1 MNKPGRRPAGLARV
15 LALFL
20 AAAPFSALSSDPGE
34 NSLDIL
40 VFGASGKVGRHVVP
54 EALQRGHRVTAV
66 SRNPD
71 SIKTPNED
79 PGKNT
84 RQNLEVVQGDILD
97 MDSVLHL
104 VSGKD
109 VVVISVRGVVG
120 EGKTPSDTVVLQG
133 LENVVNALRTLSPQ
147 APRLLHVGGSG
158 SLEVKPGVL
167 FADRIPKL
175 AIPKSLEL
183 EIAAQVETLNYLRS
197 VDDVEWTYLTP
208 PKNFTNGKR
217 TGQYRVGG
225 DRVFEDKYGR
235 SRVSRAD
242 FAVAL
247 VDEAESR
254 AHPQQRISIA
264 Y

>member
-1 MNKPGRRPAGLARV
+1 MKKPGRRALALARM

-20 AAAPFSALSSDPGE
+20 VATPFGAPCSESDI

-66 SRNPD
+66 SRNPE
-71 SIKTPNED
+71 SIKNPD
-79 PGKNT
+79 KNST
-84 RQNLEVVQGDILD
+84 KNLNVVQGDILD
-97 MDSVLHL
+97 MDSVSRL

-120 EGKTPSDTVVLQG
+120 EGKAPSDTVVLQG
-133 LENVVNALRTLSPQ
+133 LENVVNTLRVLSPD

-183 EIAAQVETLNYLRS
+183 EIAAQVETLNYLRLI
-197 VDDVEWTYLTP
+197 DDIDWTYVTP

-217 TGQYRVGG
+217 TGEYRIGG
-225 DRVFEDKYGR
+225 DQVFEDRYGR

-247 VDEAESR
+247 IDEAESM
-254 AHPQQRISIA
+254 AHPRQRISIA

>member
-1 MNKPGRRPAGLARV
+1 MILARIM
-15 LALFL
+15 ALFL
-20 AAAPFSALSSDPGE
+20 VSVPVSAPCSETGVNP
-34 NSLDIL
+34 LDIL
-40 VFGASGKVGRHVVP
+40 VFGASGKIGRHVVP

-71 SIKTPNED
+71 SIKDLDENPN
-79 PGKNT
+79 K
-84 RQNLEVVQGDILD
+84 NLEVVQGDILD
-97 MDSVLHL
+97 IDSVSRL
-104 VSGKD
+104 VSGRD
-109 VVVISVRGVVG
+109 VVIISVRGVVG
-120 EGKTPSDTVVLQG
+120 EGKAPSDTVVLQG
-133 LENVVNALRTLSPQ
+133 LENVVNALRALPPN

-167 FADRIPKL
+167 FADRIPKI

-183 EIAAQVETLNYLRS
+183 EIAAQVETLNYLRMI
-197 VDDVEWTYLTP
+197 DDVEWTYVTP

-217 TGQYRVGG
+217 TGEYRIGG
-225 DRVFEDKYGR
+225 DQVFEDRYGR

-247 VDEAESR
+247 IDEAESR
-254 AHPQQRISIA
+254 AHPIQRISIA